1 MSNKCHIKNTCH
13 PTDVHYLEIWI
24 YIRMPLN
31 SYPQKILILYWVQS
45 IKQRDMHRDL
55 CILLWSKWQMSMH
68 FYTSMQI
75 RMLMSWKRTMSIF
88 SHNHSISF
96 FLLLCFTLTYK
107 HTNNAGTA
115 WNKQSMLGFF
125 VHRIHGRMLEKTF
138 IKGFNTSR
146 VFSWRISFW
155 TNTYTG
161 DIYKCLWRES

>member
-1 MSNKCHIKNTCH
+1 MSHQEHVSPDWCALSGNLDLHSDASKFLSSENSCPLLSSTNKTKRHAQGSTVC
-13 PTDVHYLEIWI
+13 
-24 YIRMPLN
+24 
-31 SYPQKILILYWVQS
+31 S
-45 IKQRDMHRDL
+45 
-55 CILLWSKWQMSMH
+55 LLWSKWQMSMH

-96 FLLLCFTLTYK
+96 FLFLCFTLTYT

-125 VHRIHGRMLEKTF
+125 VHRIHDRMLEKTF

-161 DIYKCLWRES
+161 DIYKCLWLES